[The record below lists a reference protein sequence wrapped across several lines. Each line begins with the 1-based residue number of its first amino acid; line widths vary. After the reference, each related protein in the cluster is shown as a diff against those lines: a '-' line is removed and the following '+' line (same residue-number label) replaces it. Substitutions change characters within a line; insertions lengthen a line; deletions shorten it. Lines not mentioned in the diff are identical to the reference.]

1 MNKGISSEDLDK
13 FEKSFDS
20 SQSAQVAMNAA
31 VNNGI
36 LDSCVDA
43 AEVRRMQHSF
53 SIQIEAGDICNQK
66 QSGRCWMFAA
76 LNVMRLQIM
85 KKLNLKTFELSQ
97 SYPLFWDKL
106 EKSNWFLE
114 NILKT
119 LDESTDSR
127 TIAFLLSNP
136 IGDGGQW
143 DMFCSL
149 VEKYGVVPKSAMPE
163 SKASSATRELDKF
176 ITLKLREF
184 ACTLRQAHD
193 DGKSIS
199 ALMEM
204 KDGMMSTIYR
214 MLCISLGKPPRVFDF
229 AARSKDDKFTGD
241 RGITPQQFYKK
252 YVGMPLSD
260 YVSIINATT
269 ADKPFGKTFTVKYLG
284 NVEGGRQ
291 VKYLNLPAAVLKALA
306 IAQLKDGEAVWFGS
320 DVGQFSRRQ
329 EGIMSV
335 PVVAAD
341 KLFGTDF
348 PMTKAQRLD
357 YGESLMTHAMVLTG
371 VNLDDSE
378 TPDRWRV
385 ENSWGEDVGEKGFFV
400 MSDDWFTEY
409 TYQVVINKKYLS
421 KEQLAMFAQDP
432 IELAPWDP
440 MGSLA

>member
-214 MLCISLGKPPRVFDF
+214 MLCISLGKPPRTFDF
-229 AARSKDDKFTGD
+229 AVRSKDDKFTGD

>member
-1 MNKGISSEDLDK
+1 MNKGISSEDLDR